1 MHIISQER
9 YNPKKGCV
17 DRYYRIKE
25 SYRDAL
31 GKVHSYVL
39 LNVGFLEGFLP
50 GEIGDI
56 ARGLTYLSKHQE
68 SGELFASP
76 LQRYSPIVHEHIEK
90 FWKEILESGRIDVAH
105 KSLETAKA
113 KAKAKAIYTALRYN
127 KTPFKKMK
135 LCSTQ

>member
-1 MHIISQER
+1 M
-9 YNPKKGCV
+9 
-17 DRYYRIKE
+17 
-25 SYRDAL
+25 
-31 GKVHSYVL
+31 

-68 SGELFASP
+68 SGELFTSP
-76 LQRYSPIVHEHIEK
+76 LQRYSPIVREHIER

-113 KAKAKAIYTALRYN
+113 KAIYTALRYN
-127 KTPFKKMK
+127 KTPFRKMK